1 MHMRSFQS
9 NDHLYDLYE
18 MAATSSSS
26 SINLGVTRSR
36 TLLFLSYRDSAT
48 REYGWKSYDRNGS
61 IDGKGEDEYGDDQ
74 ALIGKGKG
82 VDRSDKRKGAYYDAS
97 GELQEHGQSDEL
109 SYPPPRT
116 SASTSYSIA
125 SQLPPKWVDISDE
138 VDAILASI
146 KPKMA
151 QLDRLHAKHILPGF
165 ADRSGEEREIE
176 RETVEITKQFR
187 KCSKLISGMAQ
198 HTQSLSRSGRAS
210 AHEIAMANNVQTALA
225 TKVQDASGTFRRK
238 QSNYMQRLRGHE
250 ERHQSGYMP
259 DSETAM
265 REDME
270 LSRQHLERSRSQ
282 QDQLQAQSQLLIDEE
297 QAQAPSQSDIDIVR
311 RNREIDQI
319 AKSITELAELFQD
332 LSALVIDQGTMLDRI
347 DFNIEHI
354 GQDMAESV
362 KELNQATTYQR
373 RTSRGQCILFLILL
387 ILLTLA
393 IIIVKPFWR

>member
-1 MHMRSFQS
+1 
-9 NDHLYDLYE
+9 

-26 SINLGVTRSR
+26 SVYLGVTRSR

-48 REYGWKSYDRNGS
+48 RDHSSWDRNGTV
-61 IDGKGEDEYGDDQ
+61 DANGEDEYGDDQ

-82 VDRSDKRKGAYYDAS
+82 VDRRKGAYYDAS
-97 GELQEHGQSDEL
+97 GELQEHGDEL
-109 SYPPPRT
+109 SYPPRP
-116 SASTSYSIA
+116 SASTSYST
-125 SQLPPKWVDISDE
+125 QLPPKWVDISDE

-176 RETVEITKQFR
+176 RETTEITKQFR

-250 ERHQSGYMP
+250 ERHQAGHMP

-297 QAQAPSQSDIDIVR
+297 QAQAPSQSEIDIVR
-311 RNREIDQI
+311 RDREIDQI

-362 KELNQATTYQR
+362 KELNQATSYQR

>member
-1 MHMRSFQS
+1 
-9 NDHLYDLYE
+9 
-18 MAATSSSS
+18 MAGTSSSS
-26 SINLGVTRSR
+26 SAYLGVTRSR

-48 REYGWKSYDRNGS
+48 REHSWNTINGYEA
-61 IDGKGEDEYGDDQ
+61 KGEDEFGDDQ

-82 VDRSDKRKGAYYDAS
+82 VDRSDKKKGTYYDAS
-97 GELQEHGQSDEL
+97 GELQEYEQPDHL
-109 SYPPPRT
+109 AYPPR
-116 SASTSYSIA
+116 SSSST

-138 VDAILASI
+138 VDAILSSI

-165 ADRSGEEREIE
+165 TDRSGEEREIE
-176 RETVEITKQFR
+176 RETREITKQFR

-198 HTQSLSRSGRAS
+198 HTQSLSGSGRAS

-225 TKVQDASGTFRRK
+225 TKVQEVSGTFRRK

-297 QAQAPSQSDIDIVR
+297 QAQAPSQSEIDIVR
-311 RNREIDQI
+311 RDREIDQI

-354 GQDMAESV
+354 GQDMQESV
-362 KELNQATTYQR
+362 KELNQATMYQK

>member
-1 MHMRSFQS
+1 MI
-9 NDHLYDLYE
+9 D
-18 MAATSSSS
+18 A
-26 SINLGVTRSR
+26 GV
-36 TLLFLSYRDSAT
+36 
-48 REYGWKSYDRNGS
+48 
-61 IDGKGEDEYGDDQ
+61 EDEYGDDQ

-82 VDRSDKRKGAYYDAS
+82 VDRRKGAYYDAS
-97 GELQEHGQSDEL
+97 GELKEHGDEL
-109 SYPPPRT
+109 SYPPRSST
-116 SASTSYSIA
+116 STSYST
-125 SQLPPKWVDISDE
+125 QLPPKWVDISDE

-151 QLDRLHAKHILPGF
+151 HLDRLHAKHILPGF
-165 ADRSGEEREIE
+165 TDRSGEEREIE
-176 RETVEITKQFR
+176 RETTEITKQFR

-210 AHEIAMANNVQTALA
+210 AHEIAMASNVQTALA

-270 LSRQHLERSRSQ
+270 LSRQHLERSQSQ
-282 QDQLQAQSQLLIDEE
+282 QNQMQSQLLIDEE
-297 QAQAPSQSDIDIVR
+297 QAQAPSQSQIDIVR
-311 RNREIDQI
+311 RDREIDQI